1 LSCILLQFNLKN
13 IFRRIYESST
23 PALIVITELNIMKT
37 FAKTRPYRHRST
49 LFVATF
55 VWINVVSLNS
65 VFPAIIYSG
74 PQNLSLEGILNTS
87 QALFIDLAGDTAG
100 TWDNLKLSIAS
111 GSFGSVGSNDVI
123 PSAEVALAST
133 FISFPL
139 VQKLDFGDPY
149 PSNPIFG
156 SGSKILWQFNP
167 GASLDIGEFKDVTGY
182 AAVQFGTF
190 GGPQYL
196 GWLQLSVENY
206 SSLGDP
212 LSKLTV
218 IDWAYS
224 DVIGERI
231 AIGQIA
237 EPSTFS
243 LFFLGLFIFVIYN
256 LSMRLKPKHRMARI
270 RFHVLLRRID
280 HASY

>member
-1 LSCILLQFNLKN
+1 
-13 IFRRIYESST
+13 
-23 PALIVITELNIMKT
+23 MKT

-133 FISFPL
+133 FMAL
-139 VQKLDFGDPY
+139 RELEWVDFDVFTAPAT
-149 PSNPIFG
+149 
-156 SGSKILWQFNP
+156 SK
-167 GASLDIGEFKDVTGY
+167 
-182 AAVQFGTF
+182 
-190 GGPQYL
+190 
-196 GWLQLSVENY
+196 SV
-206 SSLGDP
+206 S
-212 LSKLTV
+212 
-218 IDWAYS
+218 
-224 DVIGERI
+224 
-231 AIGQIA
+231 
-237 EPSTFS
+237 
-243 LFFLGLFIFVIYN
+243 
-256 LSMRLKPKHRMARI
+256 
-270 RFHVLLRRID
+270 
-280 HASY
+280 

>member
-1 LSCILLQFNLKN
+1 
-13 IFRRIYESST
+13 
-23 PALIVITELNIMKT
+23 MKI
-37 FAKTRPYRHRST
+37 FAKTRPYRYRST

-87 QALFIDLAGDTAG
+87 QALFIDLAGDPAG

-111 GSFGSVGSNDVI
+111 SSFGSIGSNDVI
-123 PSAEVALAST
+123 PSAEVALASS

-156 SGSKILWQFNP
+156 SGSKVLWQFNP
-167 GASLDIGEFKDVTGY
+167 GASLDIGEFKNVTGY

-190 GGPQYL
+190 GSPQYL
-196 GWLQLSVENY
+196 GWMQLSVENY

-212 LSKLTV
+212 LPKLTV

-224 DVIGERI
+224 NVIGERI
-231 AIGQIA
+231 SIGQIP

-243 LFFLGLFIFVIYN
+243 LFFLGLLIFVIYN
-256 LSMRLKPKHRMARI
+256 LSMRLKPYHRMARI

-280 HASY
+280 HAAY